1 MTRPTYTP
9 RADSLASQC
18 IAFFRYNPDEELMLD
33 DIQNKFTCT
42 RGNIHTLL
50 KPAVEAGW
58 LFRGQNSDG
67 EWIYAKG
74 DNLQADTDTLD
85 TRALPEIVAR
95 TAPAA
100 KGFAS
105 QRHVIDIDAGRWS
118 LIDKPG
124 RSPATLSR
132 IKAGRAAHGSRF
144 VAPYFGSGSGLTGR
158 SLSRPVGTIT
168 TRDRWA
174 VIDGDRMRML
184 NVQECRRA
192 MGFPEGYLL
201 PDRAKDAMHMLGNAV
216 VPPVARDVINA
227 IREAA

>member
-50 KPAVEAGW
+50 RPAVEAGW
-58 LFRGQNSDG
+58 LLRGQNSDG

-85 TRALPEIVAR
+85 TRSLPEIVAR

-100 KGFAS
+100 KGFTA
-105 QRHVIDIDAGRWS
+105 QRHVIDIDALQVEEGIPFLPDGAGGKWDP
-118 LIDKPG
+118 LFAKLTKPG
-124 RSPATLSR
+124 QS
-132 IKAGRAAHGSRF
+132 
-144 VAPYFGSGSGLTGR
+144 VA
-158 SLSRPVGTIT
+158 
-168 TRDRWA
+168 
-174 VIDGDRMRML
+174 
-184 NVQECRRA
+184 
-192 MGFPEGYLL
+192 
-201 PDRAKDAMHMLGNAV
+201 
-216 VPPVARDVINA
+216 VPGHVKNA
-227 IREAA
+227 IAAAIAKRRKDKVGGTFKVGITSPGQARLWRLS